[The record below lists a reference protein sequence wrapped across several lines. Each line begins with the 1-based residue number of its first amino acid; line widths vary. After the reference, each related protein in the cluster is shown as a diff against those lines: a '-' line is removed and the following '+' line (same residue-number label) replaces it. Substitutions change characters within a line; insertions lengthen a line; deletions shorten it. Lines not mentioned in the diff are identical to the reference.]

1 MWVGSEEQS
10 CPCGTLNHLYGGIYS
25 WFSLAVHFDLSGSES
40 IFSISQDL
48 PLCVHA
54 SLNQD
59 GFYRRGLWV
68 VVSVDITPLLTSKK
82 PFCLC
87 AVGEVSWLSEWKV
100 YGLLSL
106 TLAGPSFHPCLS
118 NHSCLGILVHR
129 WKISN
134 CFTLWD
140 QLRRAWQPTPIFLP
154 GESHGQRSLEGYIF
168 HRAAKSRTW
177 IRQHSTH
184 TYTHTHTC
192 VHARTHTH
200 THTHRRPIYLLPHL
214 KYFFPMKTN
223 VFFTWKQQRRYKLYD
238 HYILKCVYSQQI
250 TSQKSYLCFSGISK
264 WTKFRIK
271 LQSHIILLHVFSF

>member
-1 MWVGSEEQS
+1 MQEEKSLRHTLWQFKSTVRHYFQVSFDQS
-10 CPCGTLNHLYGGIYS
+10 LWLAWQSLYLVYLRI
-25 WFSLAVHFDLSGSES
+25 LS
-40 IFSISQDL
+40 
-48 PLCVHA
+48 CVYA

-82 PFCLC
+82 PFCSC

-184 TYTHTHTC
+184 TYTHTH
-192 VHARTHTH
+192 VRARAHTHTH
-200 THTHRRPIYLLPHL
+200 THTHTGGLSTFCL
-214 KYFFPMKTN
+214 T
-223 VFFTWKQQRRYKLYD
+223 
-238 HYILKCVYSQQI
+238 
-250 TSQKSYLCFSGISK
+250 
-264 WTKFRIK
+264 
-271 LQSHIILLHVFSF
+271 